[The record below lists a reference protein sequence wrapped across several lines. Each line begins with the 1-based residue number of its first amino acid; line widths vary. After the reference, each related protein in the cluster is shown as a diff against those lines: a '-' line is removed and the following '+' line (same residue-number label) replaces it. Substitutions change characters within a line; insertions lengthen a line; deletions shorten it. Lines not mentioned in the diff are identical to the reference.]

1 MAPGGKIGADDVAN
15 EIATAFCYSLF
26 RYCHVARRQTVLAR
40 TCVLPNPAARA
51 KSAKEIE
58 IDFYARWCAVLTL
71 AMDCR
76 SPLMTDPVVT
86 RFAPSPTGFLH
97 IGGARTALFN
107 WLYTRGRAG
116 KMLLR
121 IEDTDRERSTKEA
134 IDAILDG
141 LKWLG
146 LGWDGE
152 TIYQSTRVE
161 RHRQMVEEMLAA
173 GTAYRCYASAEEV
186 VEMRE
191 KARAEGRTRL
201 YDGRWRDRDPSEAPP
216 GVKPAIRLKAPL
228 IGETVVEDQV
238 QGRVTWQNENLDDLV
253 LLRSDGTPTYMLA
266 VVVDDHDM
274 GVTHIIRGDDHL
286 NNAARQTQIYHALGW
301 KVPVMAH
308 IPLIHGPDGS
318 KLSKRH
324 GALGVDAYRAMGY
337 LPVAMRNYLVRLGWS
352 HGDQEIFSTE
362 EMIAAFDL
370 PQIGR
375 SPARFDFAKLENL
388 NGHYMRLSADRDL
401 LTAIDELLPHL
412 PNGAEIAAKLTPA
425 VREQVMAA
433 MPELKERAK
442 TLVELISAAS
452 FIWASRP
459 LALDDKARALLT
471 PEARASLAEV
481 ISELE
486 SVSPWTTE
494 TTELAVRSYAERKAA
509 KLGAVAQ
516 PLRAA
521 LTGRTTSPG
530 IFNVLVVLGRQESLA
545 RLRDQTVAN

>member
-1 MAPGGKIGADDVAN
+1 
-15 EIATAFCYSLF
+15 
-26 RYCHVARRQTVLAR
+26 
-40 TCVLPNPAARA
+40 
-51 KSAKEIE
+51 
-58 IDFYARWCAVLTL
+58 
-71 AMDCR
+71 
-76 SPLMTDPVVT
+76 MTVVT

-107 WLYTRGRAG
+107 WLYARGRGG

-121 IEDTDRERSTKEA
+121 IEDTDRERSTQAA

-141 LKWLG
+141 LAWLG
-146 LGWDGE
+146 IAWDGE
-152 TIYQSTRVE
+152 PVYQFARAA
-161 RHRQMVEEMLAA
+161 RHREVAEQLLAA
-173 GTAYRCYASAEEV
+173 GHAYRCYASPDELSQ
-186 VEMRE
+186 MRE
-191 KARAEGRTRL
+191 AARREGKAKL

-228 IGETVVEDQV
+228 AGETVIEDQV
-238 QGRVTWQNENLDDLV
+238 QGRVVWQNENLDDLV

-274 GVTHIIRGDDHL
+274 AVTHIIRGDDHL
-286 NNAARQTQIYHALGW
+286 TNAARQKQIYDALGW
-301 KVPVMAH
+301 AVPVMAH

-337 LPVAMRNYLVRLGWS
+337 LTSALRNYLVRLGWS

-375 SPARFDFAKLENL
+375 SPARFDFAKLESL
-388 NGHYMRLSADRDL
+388 NGHYIRTTADAALVD
-401 LTAIDELLPHL
+401 AIDQLLPHL
-412 PNGAEIAAKLTPA
+412 AGGNVIAAKMTPRL
-425 VREQVMAA
+425 REQWLAA
-433 MPELKERAK
+433 MPSLKERAK
-442 TLVELISAAS
+442 TLIDLIDGAHFLLAD
-452 FIWASRP
+452 RP
-459 LALDDKARALLT
+459 LPLDDKATGLLTADAKALLQDVGH
-471 PEARASLAEV
+471 ELAGVE
-481 ISELE
+481 
-486 SVSPWTTE
+486 PWTAEATE
-494 TTELAVRSYAERKAA
+494 QAVRAFAERKGS

-530 IFNVLVVLGRQESLA
+530 IFEVLVVLGKAESLA
-545 RLRDQTVAN
+545 RIGDQVSLESAMPRAD

>member
-1 MAPGGKIGADDVAN
+1 
-15 EIATAFCYSLF
+15 
-26 RYCHVARRQTVLAR
+26 
-40 TCVLPNPAARA
+40 
-51 KSAKEIE
+51 
-58 IDFYARWCAVLTL
+58 
-71 AMDCR
+71 
-76 SPLMTDPVVT
+76 MTVVT

-107 WLYTRGRAG
+107 WLYARGRGG

-121 IEDTDRERSTKEA
+121 IEDTDRERSTQAA

-141 LKWLG
+141 LTWLG
-146 LGWDGE
+146 IDWDGE
-152 TIYQSTRVE
+152 TIYQFARAA
-161 RHRQMVEEMLAA
+161 RHREAAERLLAA
-173 GTAYRCYASAEEV
+173 GHAYRCYASPEELAQ
-186 VEMRE
+186 MRE
-191 KARAEGRTRL
+191 AARREGRAKL
-201 YDGRWRDRDPSEAPP
+201 YDSRWRDRDPAEAPP

-228 IGETVVEDQV
+228 TGETVIEDQV
-238 QGRVTWQNENLDDLV
+238 QGRVVWQNENLDDLV

-274 GVTHIIRGDDHL
+274 GVTHVIRGDDHL
-286 NNAARQTQIYHALGW
+286 TNAARQKQIYDALGW
-301 KVPVMAH
+301 PVPVMAH

-337 LPVAMRNYLVRLGWS
+337 LPAALRNYLVRLGWS

-388 NGHYMRLSADRDL
+388 NGHYIRQGADADL
-401 LTAIDELLPHL
+401 LAAVDRLLPHL
-412 PNGAEIAAKLTPA
+412 AGGAALSAKLTPQLRQQLRSA
-425 VREQVMAA
+425 L
-433 MPELKERAK
+433 PSLKERAK
-442 TLVELISAAS
+442 TLIDLIDGANFLFAQ
-452 FIWASRP
+452 RP
-459 LALDDKARALLT
+459 LALDEKASALLNA
-471 PEARASLAEV
+471 EARTLLQDVA
-481 ISELE
+481 
-486 SVSPWTTE
+486 
-494 TTELAVRSYAERKAA
+494 TELARVEPWTAEGTEQAVRTFAEQRSA

-530 IFNVLVVLGRQESLA
+530 IFEVLAVLGKAESLGRIA
-545 RLRDQTVAN
+545 DQANDAEPRAG